1 MLMLHLW
8 PVGGF
13 ESHTSTTFFF
23 YNYFNI
29 KSRPLKDGRWRTY
42 HNVL

>member
-1 MLMLHLW
+1 MLHLW

-23 YNYFNI
+23 YYYFNI
-29 KSRPLKDGRWRTY
+29 IRSRPSKDGRWRTY